1 VLTPQISTFFRA
13 IISSSIC
20 DSYNKIMY
28 RSGGIYTLKKMEEE
42 IDLYFFRCY
51 DEDKYDQR
59 RVKMKK
65 ILASLMM
72 VGLIFCLGG
81 CNVPW
86 MKQKTEKT
94 KAAKVIQADKVEGT
108 MKGMKLKVGVSN
120 DMAPFSYYD
129 SEQKKITGFDIDL
142 LDKLSEYL
150 GFEYELYPM
159 NMKKLEQK
167 IKNKELDLA
176 IAGISI
182 TDERQREFSFTD
194 TYYET
199 YLQIVVRKDSQ
210 ITDRKEITEKK
221 VGVVE
226 GTSSAQY
233 AEDYLSEDNKIT
245 YYKNITKVWNDLE
258 KGTIDATIYD
268 TTGIQNYMQE
278 HADNTNLSVLN
289 EQLNSEESNYGIM
302 FVKGYKYLD
311 QFNVAL
317 QVLNNDGTY
326 QKLKEQWIKTKE

>member
-1 VLTPQISTFFRA
+1 
-13 IISSSIC
+13 
-20 DSYNKIMY
+20 
-28 RSGGIYTLKKMEEE
+28 
-42 IDLYFFRCY
+42 
-51 DEDKYDQR
+51 
-59 RVKMKK
+59 MKK

-278 HADNTNLSVLN
+278 HADDTNLSVLN

-326 QKLKEQWIKTKE
+326 QKLRSSGSRQKNKDKKMAGTICKMKSSCHFVC

>member
-1 VLTPQISTFFRA
+1 
-13 IISSSIC
+13 
-20 DSYNKIMY
+20 
-28 RSGGIYTLKKMEEE
+28 
-42 IDLYFFRCY
+42 
-51 DEDKYDQR
+51 
-59 RVKMKK
+59 MKK
-65 ILASLMM
+65 ILASLMV
-72 VGLIFCLGG
+72 VGLIFFLGG

-86 MKQKTEKT
+86 TKQKTEKT

-142 LDKLSEYL
+142 LAKLSEYL

-167 IKNKELDLA
+167 IKNKELDFA

-182 TDERQREFSFTD
+182 TDERQREFAFTD

-199 YLQIVVRKDSQ
+199 YLQIVIRKDSQ

-221 VGVVE
+221 IGVVE

-245 YYKNITKVWNDLE
+245 YYKNITKVWKDLE
-258 KGTIDATIYD
+258 KGTIDATIHD
-268 TTGIQNYMQE
+268 TTGIQNYMKE
-278 HADNTNLSVLN
+278 HADDTNLSVLN

-302 FVKGYKYLD
+302 FAKGYKYLD

>member
-1 VLTPQISTFFRA
+1 
-13 IISSSIC
+13 
-20 DSYNKIMY
+20 M
-28 RSGGIYTLKKMEEE
+28 KKMEEE

-72 VGLIFCLGG
+72 VGLIFCLSG
-81 CNVPW
+81 CFVFLLFFFL
-86 MKQKTEKT
+86 KTEKT

-199 YLQIVVRKDSQ
+199 YLQIVVR
-210 ITDRKEITEKK
+210 
-221 VGVVE
+221 
-226 GTSSAQY
+226 
-233 AEDYLSEDNKIT
+233 
-245 YYKNITKVWNDLE
+245 
-258 KGTIDATIYD
+258 
-268 TTGIQNYMQE
+268 
-278 HADNTNLSVLN
+278 
-289 EQLNSEESNYGIM
+289 
-302 FVKGYKYLD
+302 
-311 QFNVAL
+311 
-317 QVLNNDGTY
+317 
-326 QKLKEQWIKTKE
+326 

>member
-1 VLTPQISTFFRA
+1 
-13 IISSSIC
+13 
-20 DSYNKIMY
+20 
-28 RSGGIYTLKKMEEE
+28 MEEE

-51 DEDKYDQR
+51 DEDKYDQ
-59 RVKMKK
+59 KESKDEED
-65 ILASLMM
+65 ISIAYD
-72 VGLIFCLGG
+72 GWTYFCLGG

-245 YYKNITKVWNDLE
+245 YYKNINKSME
-258 KGTIDATIYD
+258 R
-268 TTGIQNYMQE
+268 
-278 HADNTNLSVLN
+278 S
-289 EQLNSEESNYGIM
+289 
-302 FVKGYKYLD
+302 
-311 QFNVAL
+311 
-317 QVLNNDGTY
+317 
-326 QKLKEQWIKTKE
+326 

>member
-1 VLTPQISTFFRA
+1 
-13 IISSSIC
+13 
-20 DSYNKIMY
+20 
-28 RSGGIYTLKKMEEE
+28 
-42 IDLYFFRCY
+42 
-51 DEDKYDQR
+51 
-59 RVKMKK
+59 MKK

-94 KAAKVIQADKVEGT
+94 KATKVIQADKVEGT

-129 SEQKKITGFDIDL
+129 S
-142 LDKLSEYL
+142 
-150 GFEYELYPM
+150 
-159 NMKKLEQK
+159 EQK

-302 FVKGYKYLD
+302 CVKGYKYLD

>member
-1 VLTPQISTFFRA
+1 
-13 IISSSIC
+13 
-20 DSYNKIMY
+20 
-28 RSGGIYTLKKMEEE
+28 
-42 IDLYFFRCY
+42 
-51 DEDKYDQR
+51 
-59 RVKMKK
+59 
-65 ILASLMM
+65 
-72 VGLIFCLGG
+72 
-81 CNVPW
+81 

-221 VGVVE
+221 IGVVE

>member
-1 VLTPQISTFFRA
+1 
-13 IISSSIC
+13 
-20 DSYNKIMY
+20 
-28 RSGGIYTLKKMEEE
+28 
-42 IDLYFFRCY
+42 
-51 DEDKYDQR
+51 
-59 RVKMKK
+59 MKK

-226 GTSSAQY
+226 GTSS
-233 AEDYLSEDNKIT
+233 S
-245 YYKNITKVWNDLE
+245 
-258 KGTIDATIYD
+258 
-268 TTGIQNYMQE
+268 
-278 HADNTNLSVLN
+278 
-289 EQLNSEESNYGIM
+289 
-302 FVKGYKYLD
+302 
-311 QFNVAL
+311 
-317 QVLNNDGTY
+317 
-326 QKLKEQWIKTKE
+326 

>member
-1 VLTPQISTFFRA
+1 
-13 IISSSIC
+13 
-20 DSYNKIMY
+20 
-28 RSGGIYTLKKMEEE
+28 
-42 IDLYFFRCY
+42 
-51 DEDKYDQR
+51 
-59 RVKMKK
+59 MKK

-86 MKQKTEKT
+86 TKQKTEKT

-182 TDERQREFSFTD
+182 TDERQREFAFTD

-221 VGVVE
+221 IGVVE

-245 YYKNITKVWNDLE
+245 YYKNITKVWKDLE

>member
-1 VLTPQISTFFRA
+1 
-13 IISSSIC
+13 
-20 DSYNKIMY
+20 
-28 RSGGIYTLKKMEEE
+28 
-42 IDLYFFRCY
+42 
-51 DEDKYDQR
+51 
-59 RVKMKK
+59 MKK

-72 VGLIFCLGG
+72 VGLIFCIGG

-86 MKQKTEKT
+86 MKQKTEKKET
-94 KAAKVIQADKVEGT
+94 AEVIQADKVEGT
-108 MKGMKLKVGVSN
+108 MKGIKLKVGVSN

-129 SEQKKITGFDIDL
+129 SEQKKIVGFDIDL
-142 LDKLSEYL
+142 LTKISEYL

-159 NMKKLEQK
+159 NMKKLEQAV
-167 IKNKELDLA
+167 KNKELDLA

-182 TDERQREFSFTD
+182 TDERQREFAFTD

-210 ITDRKEITEKK
+210 ITDRKEITDKK
-221 VGVVE
+221 IGVVD

-245 YYKNITKVWNDLE
+245 YYKNITKVWKELE

-268 TTGIQNYMQE
+268 TTGIQSYMNE
-278 HADNTNLSVLN
+278 HKDDTNLSVLD

-302 FVKGYKYLD
+302 FAKGYKYLD

-317 QVLNNDGTY
+317 QVLNNDGSY
-326 QKLKEQWIKTKE
+326 QKLKEQWIKTKES

>member
-1 VLTPQISTFFRA
+1 
-13 IISSSIC
+13 
-20 DSYNKIMY
+20 
-28 RSGGIYTLKKMEEE
+28 
-42 IDLYFFRCY
+42 
-51 DEDKYDQR
+51 
-59 RVKMKK
+59 MKK

-94 KAAKVIQADKVEGT
+94 KATKVIQADKVEGT

-210 ITDRKEITEKK
+210 ITDRKEIIEKK
-221 VGVVE
+221 VGVDLSLFNE
-226 GTSSAQY
+226 KEKQLLT
-233 AEDYLSEDNKIT
+233 DYQQF
-245 YYKNITKVWNDLE
+245 V
-258 KGTIDATIYD
+258 YD
-268 TTGIQNYMQE
+268 T
-278 HADNTNLSVLN
+278 LSPHLN
-289 EQLNSEESNYGIM
+289 EEESAW
-302 FVKGYKYLD
+302 LHT
-311 QFNVAL
+311 L
-317 QVLNNDGTY
+317 TL
-326 QKLKEQWIKTKE
+326 

>member
-1 VLTPQISTFFRA
+1 
-13 IISSSIC
+13 
-20 DSYNKIMY
+20 
-28 RSGGIYTLKKMEEE
+28 
-42 IDLYFFRCY
+42 
-51 DEDKYDQR
+51 
-59 RVKMKK
+59 MKK

-258 KGTIDATIYD
+258 K
-268 TTGIQNYMQE
+268 
-278 HADNTNLSVLN
+278 ADDTNLSVLN

-302 FVKGYKYLD
+302 FAKGYKYLD

>member
-1 VLTPQISTFFRA
+1 
-13 IISSSIC
+13 
-20 DSYNKIMY
+20 
-28 RSGGIYTLKKMEEE
+28 
-42 IDLYFFRCY
+42 
-51 DEDKYDQR
+51 
-59 RVKMKK
+59 MKK

-94 KAAKVIQADKVEGT
+94 KATKVIQADKVEGT

-311 QFNVAL
+311 QFNA
-317 QVLNNDGTY
+317 NT
-326 QKLKEQWIKTKE
+326 KSSLKFVRTSRNSS

>member
-1 VLTPQISTFFRA
+1 
-13 IISSSIC
+13 
-20 DSYNKIMY
+20 
-28 RSGGIYTLKKMEEE
+28 
-42 IDLYFFRCY
+42 
-51 DEDKYDQR
+51 
-59 RVKMKK
+59 MKK

-86 MKQKTEKT
+86 MKQKTEKKET
-94 KAAKVIQADKVEGT
+94 AKVIQADKVEGT
-108 MKGMKLKVGVSN
+108 MKGIKLKVGVSN

-129 SEQKKITGFDIDL
+129 SKQKKIVGFDIDL
-142 LDKLSEYL
+142 LTKISEYL

-159 NMKKLEQK
+159 NMKKLEQAV
-167 IKNKELDLA
+167 KNKELDLA

-182 TDERQREFSFTD
+182 TDERQREFAFTD

-210 ITDRKEITEKK
+210 ITDRKEITDKK
-221 VGVVE
+221 IGVVE

-245 YYKNITKVWNDLE
+245 YYKNITKVWKELE

-268 TTGIQNYMQE
+268 TTGIQSYMNE
-278 HADNTNLSVLN
+278 HKDDTNLSVLD

-302 FVKGYKYLD
+302 FAKGYKYLD

-317 QVLNNDGTY
+317 QVLNNDGSY
-326 QKLKEQWIKTKE
+326 QKLKEQWIKTKES

>member
-1 VLTPQISTFFRA
+1 
-13 IISSSIC
+13 
-20 DSYNKIMY
+20 
-28 RSGGIYTLKKMEEE
+28 
-42 IDLYFFRCY
+42 
-51 DEDKYDQR
+51 
-59 RVKMKK
+59 MKK

-94 KAAKVIQADKVEGT
+94 KATKVIQADKVEGT

-182 TDERQREFSFTD
+182 TDERQREFAFTD

-278 HADNTNLSVLN
+278 HADDTNLSVLN

>member
-1 VLTPQISTFFRA
+1 
-13 IISSSIC
+13 
-20 DSYNKIMY
+20 
-28 RSGGIYTLKKMEEE
+28 
-42 IDLYFFRCY
+42 
-51 DEDKYDQR
+51 
-59 RVKMKK
+59 MKK

-221 VGVVE
+221 IGVVE

-245 YYKNITKVWNDLE
+245 YYKNITKVFTIESSGIAPALMTAIELNVPMVILKKQTSKILDDNFYQTEVKSFTKNNIYNLTVSKKYINENDNILVIDDFLANGEAGKGAIRLIESANANVSGIGIVIE
-258 KGTIDATIYD
+258 KSFQPGREILDKMGYD
-268 TTGIQNYMQE
+268 VYSLARIKSL
-278 HADNTNLSVLN
+278 DNNKI
-289 EQLNSEESNYGIM
+289 E
-302 FVKGYKYLD
+302 FLD
-311 QFNVAL
+311 
-317 QVLNNDGTY
+317 
-326 QKLKEQWIKTKE
+326 

>member
-1 VLTPQISTFFRA
+1 
-13 IISSSIC
+13 
-20 DSYNKIMY
+20 
-28 RSGGIYTLKKMEEE
+28 
-42 IDLYFFRCY
+42 
-51 DEDKYDQR
+51 
-59 RVKMKK
+59 MKK
-65 ILASLMM
+65 ILASLMV

-86 MKQKTEKT
+86 TKQKTEKT

-159 NMKKLEQK
+159 NMKKLEQN
-167 IKNKELDLA
+167 IKNKELDFA

-182 TDERQREFSFTD
+182 TDERQREFAFTD

-199 YLQIVVRKDSQ
+199 YLQIVIRKDSQ

-221 VGVVE
+221 IGVVE

-245 YYKNITKVWNDLE
+245 YYKNITKVWKDLE
-258 KGTIDATIYD
+258 KGTIDATIHD
-268 TTGIQNYMQE
+268 TTGIQNYMKE
-278 HADNTNLSVLN
+278 HADDTNLSVLN

-302 FVKGYKYLD
+302 FAKGYKYLD